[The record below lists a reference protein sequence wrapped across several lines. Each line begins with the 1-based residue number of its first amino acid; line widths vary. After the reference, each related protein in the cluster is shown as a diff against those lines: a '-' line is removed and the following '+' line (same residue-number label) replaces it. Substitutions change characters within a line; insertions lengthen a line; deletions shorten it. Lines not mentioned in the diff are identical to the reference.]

1 MQTSIGS
8 IAISLVIVFEYN
20 EACFM
25 TVGEKIYMFRKQK
38 GWSQEQLADKL
49 SITRQTLSKWEL
61 NTSVPDTE
69 NVLKISILFNVTT
82 DFLLK
87 DEFGDAEEYA
97 RTINVSDTVEKF
109 KLSKKAIQL
118 LDDKGYVGAYY
129 MSVKYAI
136 GLVVAVFVCYANL
149 SVLSNIAPLN
159 DFPKQAFIIPVVALL
174 IGIFLLIK
182 AIIFFFVG
190 YRLKRCKE

>member
-1 MQTSIGS
+1 
-8 IAISLVIVFEYN
+8 
-20 EACFM
+20 
-25 TVGEKIYMFRKQK
+25 MFRKQK

-69 NVLKISILFNVTT
+69 NVLKISTLFNVTT

-109 KLSKKAIQL
+109 KLSKKAVQL

-159 DFPKQAFIIPVVALL
+159 DFPKQAFIIPAVALL

-182 AIIFFFVG
+182 AIIWSVVG
-190 YRLKRCKE
+190 YRRKRCKE

>member
-1 MQTSIGS
+1 
-8 IAISLVIVFEYN
+8 
-20 EACFM
+20 M

-69 NVLKISILFNVTT
+69 NVLKISTLFNVTT

-109 KLSKKAIQL
+109 KLSKKAVQL

-182 AIIFFFVG
+182 AIICFFVG